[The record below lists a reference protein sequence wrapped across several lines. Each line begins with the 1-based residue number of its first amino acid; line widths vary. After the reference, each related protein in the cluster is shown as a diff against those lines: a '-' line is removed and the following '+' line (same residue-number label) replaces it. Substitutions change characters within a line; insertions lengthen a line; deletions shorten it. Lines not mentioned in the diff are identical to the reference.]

1 MAAGTISLVAVL
13 RDARKSALLRY
24 YGVVGGQEVRIGLQ
38 RLIRTSEIKMLK
50 LDHTDAPTTDE
61 YATVYVAFE
70 LSKAKWKLGVM
81 VPGSAKMS
89 RYTIAGGDLAE
100 LAARF
105 ATVRTK
111 AARTGKPVRIV
122 SCYEAGFDGHWLHR
136 WLTDQGVINYVIDP
150 ASIQVSRRARR
161 AKTDRIDLEQLMRAL
176 LAFLRGEPRVCSM
189 VHVPTVE
196 DEDRKRRNRERERML
211 KERTAHTNRIKG
223 LLHAQGI
230 RDAMPLKPG
239 FLNTLADL
247 RTGDGRPLP
256 QQLKEEVV
264 REHERLCLVNKQLG
278 VLEANS
284 RAAQHAAAPGSAEQK
299 TVRLAQLKG
308 IGPVGGQGLVNE
320 VFYRSFDNRR
330 QVGAYFGLVGM
341 PYDSGDSQR
350 DQGISKAGNHR
361 GRELAVE
368 LAWLWVRHQPE
379 SDLTLWFRKRVGD
392 IKGRVRR
399 IAIVAVARKLMVA
412 LWRYLETGV
421 VPTGA
426 VLRPSL

>member
-1 MAAGTISLVAVL
+1 L
-13 RDARKSALLRY
+13 
-24 YGVVGGQEVRIGLQ
+24 
-38 RLIRTSEIKMLK
+38 EIKMLK
-50 LDHTDAPTTDE
+50 LDHTDTPTTDD

-81 VPGSAKMS
+81 LPGSGKMS
-89 RYTIAGGDLAE
+89 RYTIAGGELTA
-100 LAARF
+100 LAARL
-105 ATVRTK
+105 ATARTK

-136 WLTDQGVINYVIDP
+136 WLTDQGVVNYEIDP
-150 ASIQVSRRARR
+150 ASIQVNRRARR

-176 LAFLRGEPRVCSM
+176 VAYLRGEPRVCSV
-189 VHVPTVE
+189 VHVPGVE
-196 DEDRKRRNRERERML
+196 DEDRKRRNRERERLL

-230 RDAMPLKPG
+230 RDVMPLKPG
-239 FLNTLADL
+239 FLDNLDGL

-256 QQLKEEVV
+256 RRFKEEIV
-264 REHERLCLVNKQLG
+264 REHERLCLAHKQLA
-278 VLEANS
+278 VLEADS
-284 RAAQHAAAPGSAEQK
+284 RAEQRAAAPGSAEAK

-330 QVGAYFGLVGM
+330 QIGSYFGLVGV
-341 PYDSGDSQR
+341 PYDSGDSRR

-361 GRELAVE
+361 ARELAIE
-368 LAWLWVRHQPE
+368 LAWLWVQHQPDSE
-379 SDLTLWFRKRVGD
+379 LTHWFRERVRD

>member
-1 MAAGTISLVAVL
+1 M
-13 RDARKSALLRY
+13 
-24 YGVVGGQEVRIGLQ
+24 
-38 RLIRTSEIKMLK
+38 
-50 LDHTDAPTTDE
+50 
-61 YATVYVAFE
+61 
-70 LSKAKWKLGVM
+70 
-81 VPGSAKMS
+81 
-89 RYTIAGGDLAE
+89 
-100 LAARF
+100 
-105 ATVRTK
+105 
-111 AARTGKPVRIV
+111 RIV

-136 WLTDQGVINYVIDP
+136 WLTDQGVINHVIDP

-239 FLNTLADL
+239 FRNTLADL

-256 QQLKEEVV
+256 QQLKEEIV
-264 REHERLCLVNKQLG
+264 REHERLCLVNQQLG

-284 RAAQHAAAPGSAEQK
+284 RAAQRAAAPGSAEEK

-330 QVGAYFGLVGM
+330 QVGGY
-341 PYDSGDSQR
+341 
-350 DQGISKAGNHR
+350 
-361 GRELAVE
+361 RELAVE
-368 LAWLWVRHQPE
+368 LAWLWIQHQPG